1 MRRFTLAL
9 CLTFWLPTLANAQSL
24 QDKWQTLY
32 QLTWQSSP
40 ILISQQELAQY
51 PKVLLHESSR
61 YPNFNHFSW
70 DDIATLASIQ
80 DHCRAIENN
89 NPSLHD
95 AIEFELTLCQQ
106 QALDSVWFAAH
117 SKRHP
122 AGGSFADRYLA
133 VYPDGSEQIRPFLSI
148 ANPQH
153 PLYSKLKTLTAQ
165 GKEALLNGYRAWQQ
179 DDVLW
184 LSGEQGWKAIPL
196 DVWQPIAEQQ
206 ELSLTGDTCTFRY
219 SNMCL
224 SEPSNDNLIM
234 KTLIFSLLL
243 TLLSGLGRVLYLR
256 TKQRKERQ
264 FVLQLLTHELRTP
277 IASLSLTVEM
287 FRNRYDDFSDET
299 QSAVWR
305 LISDYQR
312 LSQLTENSKVYLS
325 SDQSEPLLKQNASLE
340 EWLDH
345 VCVKHN
351 ISYQCEARE
360 LELNLPYYWL
370 TICLDNLIKNAKQHG
385 RGEVLVQVKLGD
397 KLTIEV
403 QDEGHF
409 PSPIQRLMSSVT
421 PSKTHKQDNMGIGL
435 TIVEHLIKQ
444 ADGRLIILRNPTR
457 CILEIAY
464 EQACHR
470 TVIKSKSLL
479 SNSTKA

>member
-1 MRRFTLAL
+1 MRRLTLAL
-9 CLTFWLPTLANAQSL
+9 CLTLWLPTLANAQSL

-32 QLTWQSSP
+32 QLSWQSSP
-40 ILISQQELAQY
+40 ISVSQQELSQY
-51 PKVLLHESSR
+51 PKVLLKESSR
-61 YPNFNHFSW
+61 YVDFKKFSW
-70 DDIATLASIQ
+70 EEIAMLATVQ
-80 DHCRAIENN
+80 DSCRAIENT
-89 NPSLHD
+89 NPSLND
-95 AIEFELTLCQQ
+95 AIEFELALCQR
-106 QALDSVWFAAH
+106 QALDSIWFAAH

-133 VYPDGSEQIRPFLSI
+133 AYPDLSEQIRPFLSI
-148 ANPQH
+148 TNPQH
-153 PLYSKLKTLTAQ
+153 PLYSKLEALTAQ
-165 GKEALLNGYRAWQQ
+165 GREALLNGYRAWQQ

-206 ELSLTGDTCTFRY
+206 EVSLTGETCTFRY
-219 SNMCL
+219 SNLCL

-234 KTLIFSLLL
+234 KTLIFLLL
-243 TLLSGLGRVLYLR
+243 LMLLSGLGRALYLR

-277 IASLSLTVEM
+277 ITSLGLTVEM

-345 VCVKHN
+345 VCEKHN
-351 ISYQCEARE
+351 IEYQCEARE
-360 LELNLPYYWL
+360 VELNLPYYWL

-385 RGEVLVQVKLGD
+385 KGKVLVKVELED
-397 KLTIEV
+397 KLIIEV
-403 QDEGHF
+403 QDEGGF
-409 PSPIQRLMSSVT
+409 PSPIQRLMSRFTS
-421 PSKTHKQDNMGIGL
+421 SKAHKQDNMGIGL
-435 TIVEHLIKQ
+435 TIVEHLMKQ
-444 ADGRLIILRNPTR
+444 TNGRLIILRNPTR

-464 EQACHR
+464 EHPTAD
-470 TVIKSKSLL
+470 
-479 SNSTKA
+479 

>member
-133 VYPDGSEQIRPFLSI
+133 VYPDVSEQIRPFSSI

-219 SNMCL
+219 SNICL

-277 IASLSLTVEM
+277 IASLGLTVEM

-409 PSPIQRLMSSVT
+409 PSPIQRLISRVT
-421 PSKTHKQDNMGIGL
+421 PSEAHKLDNMGIGL
-435 TIVEHLIKQ
+435 TIVEHLMKQ
-444 ADGRLIILRNPTR
+444 ANGRLIILRNPTR

-464 EQACHR
+464 EHPTAD
-470 TVIKSKSLL
+470 
-479 SNSTKA
+479 

>member
-133 VYPDGSEQIRPFLSI
+133 VYPDVSEQIRPFLSI

-206 ELSLTGDTCTFRY
+206 ELSLTGDTCNFRY

-277 IASLSLTVEM
+277 IASLGLTVEM
-287 FRNRYDDFSDET
+287 FRNRYDDYSDET

-325 SDQSEPLLKQNASLE
+325 SEQSEPLLKQNASLE

-385 RGEVLVQVKLGD
+385 RGEVLVQVKLED

>member
-9 CLTFWLPTLANAQSL
+9 GLIFWLPTLANAQSL

-32 QLTWQSSP
+32 QLSWQSSP
-40 ILISQQELAQY
+40 ILVSQQELAQY
-51 PKVLLHESSR
+51 PKVLLHERSR
-61 YPNFNHFSW
+61 YPDFNQFNW
-70 DDIATLASIQ
+70 DDIAALASIQ
-80 DHCRAIENN
+80 DHCRAIESN
-89 NPSLHD
+89 NPSLDD
-95 AIEFELTLCQQ
+95 AIEFELALCQQ
-106 QALDSVWFAAH
+106 QALDSIWFAAH

-133 VYPDGSEQIRPFLSI
+133 AYPDVTEQIRPFLSLS
-148 ANPQH
+148 NPQH
-153 PLYSKLKTLTAQ
+153 PLYNQLENLSAQ
-165 GKEALLNGYRAWQQ
+165 GREALLSGYRAWQQ

-196 DVWQPIAEQQ
+196 NVWQPIAARQ
-206 ELSLTGDTCTFRY
+206 EVSLTGETCTFRY
-219 SNMCL
+219 SNVCL

-234 KTLIFSLLL
+234 KTLIFTLLL

-277 IASLSLTVEM
+277 ITSLGLTVEM

-299 QSAVWR
+299 QNPVWR

-325 SDQSEPLLKQNASLE
+325 ADQSEPLLKQNASLE

-345 VCVKHN
+345 VCEKHN
-351 ISYQCEARE
+351 IEYQCDSSDA
-360 LELNLPYYWL
+360 ELNLPYYWL

-385 RGEVLVQVKLGD
+385 IGEVLVKVELAD
-397 KLTIEV
+397 KLRIEV

-409 PSPIQRLMSSVT
+409 PSFLQRFVSRAT
-421 PSKTHKQDNMGIGL
+421 PNINHRQDNMGIGL
-435 TIVEHLIKQ
+435 TIVEHLMKQ
-444 ADGRLIILRNPTR
+444 ANGRLIILRNPTR

-464 EQACHR
+464 EHPTAD
-470 TVIKSKSLL
+470 
-479 SNSTKA
+479 